1 MFVLSLMVFVCKYMC
16 NFKNI
21 ITVSRSSDDCTLNGR
36 QESKF
41 KLKKCKASV
50 ASSGLQFGRYET
62 VYTSPLK
69 SKLNQSCRDYRLK
82 VKS

>member
-1 MFVLSLMVFVCKYMC
+1 MVFVRKYMC

-21 ITVSRSSDDCTLNGR
+21 ITVCRSSDDCTLNER

-50 ASSGLQFGRYET
+50 ASSGLQIGRYET
-62 VYTSPLK
+62 VYTPPLK
-69 SKLNQSCRDYRLK
+69 SKLNQSCRDYGLL